1 LPPGRSGWQHG
12 EVEYALVR
20 VNIARLREPLD
31 GPRLAEDRVLHLWDF
46 GTLRRAG
53 DLAMGEAL
61 TIEVRRERDHA
72 IVAAAGEIDI
82 ATVAELRERLFE
94 LADSGQSIVV
104 DLSQVNFVDSTGL
117 GALVGA
123 AKRAAAHGATLHV
136 VGARP
141 QIRQLF
147 RVTGLEGQ
155 VPLARTLDEALKPRR
170 REDPAAKG
178 GA

>member
-1 LPPGRSGWQHG
+1 
-12 EVEYALVR
+12 
-20 VNIARLREPLD
+20 
-31 GPRLAEDRVLHLWDF
+31 
-46 GTLRRAG
+46 
-53 DLAMGEAL
+53 MGEAL

-94 LADSGQSIVV
+94 LADDGQSIVV

-123 AKRAAAHGATLHV
+123 SKRTAAHGATLLV
-136 VGARP
+136 AGARP

-147 RVTGLEGQ
+147 RMTGLEGQ
-155 VPLARTLDEALKPRR
+155 VPLARTLDEALASV
-170 REDPAAKG
+170 AAG
-178 GA
+178 RPGR